1 MTIVQHPD
9 HLEYVDLA
17 TLYEHYNVRIR
28 AFITR
33 ITSDHEAA
41 EDLCQDTFLK
51 ALRNWHRRRH
61 SGSTIAW
68 LYEIARNTAYD
79 HLRRRQGI
87 VMTALQCVDDDAS
100 DDQIARLHPDLP
112 QAFAQLNPRTRQAL
126 LLFYAGY
133 RTQEIAAMAGT
144 SDSAIK
150 HLIVRGRARLRA
162 QAA

>member
-1 MTIVQHPD
+1 MTIIQHPD
-9 HLEYVDLA
+9 HPDYADLA
-17 TLYEHYNVRIR
+17 NLYEHYGARIR

-33 ITSDHEAA
+33 ITSDREAA
-41 EDLCQDTFLK
+41 EDLCHDTFLK
-51 ALRNWHRRRH
+51 ALCGWHRRRQA
-61 SGSTIAW
+61 GSTIAW
-68 LYEIARNTAYD
+68 LYQIARNTAYD

-87 VMTALQCVDDDAS
+87 VITALQYVDDEVS

-112 QAFAQLNPRTRQAL
+112 GALAQLSPRTRQAL

-133 RTQEIAAMAGT
+133 RTQEIAAIAGT

-150 HLIVRGRARLRA
+150 HLIVRGRARLRT

>member
-1 MTIVQHPD
+1 MTLVQYPD
-9 HLEYVDLA
+9 HLEYADLA
-17 TLYEHYNVRIR
+17 HLYEHYGTRIR

-33 ITSDHEAA
+33 ITSDREAA
-41 EDLCQDTFLK
+41 EDLCHDTFLK
-51 ALRNWHRRRH
+51 ALCGWHRRRQA
-61 SGSTIAW
+61 GSTIAW
-68 LYEIARNTAYD
+68 LYQIARNTAYD

-87 VMTALQCVDDDAS
+87 VMTALQRLDDEAS
-100 DDQIARLHPDLP
+100 DDQIARLQPDLP
-112 QAFAQLNPRTRQAL
+112 RELAQLSPRTRQAL

-133 RTQEIAAMAGT
+133 RTQEIAAIAGT